1 LLQQD
6 GSFKHKVRGLLREN
20 SFNRE
25 LVTDFPQ
32 SPTLGSKQKPIKSLC
47 FSQKQIQNIKKLG
60 KGCGIPLNREHRANP
75 AQKKF
80 S

>member
-32 SPTLGSKQKPIKSLC
+32 SPTLGSKQKPNNL
-47 FSQKQIQNIKKLG
+47 FAF
-60 KGCGIPLNREHRANP
+60 PENRFKISKNWEKDVGFH
-75 AQKKF
+75 
-80 S
+80 